1 MSRYVLLPS
10 ETKNSFVLVSCED
23 LNQTHTIELPENLYD
38 MNIFNNVNNRSVANK
53 LLYRI
58 CKSEI
63 SKTMDGFVK
72 NGNTKC
78 ALRFDEAVITC
89 CNNTFKEFFEE
100 FYCILRRCGIIF

>member
-1 MSRYVLLPS
+1 MSRYILLPGES
-10 ETKNSFVLVSCED
+10 KDTFMLVSSED
-23 LNQTHTIELPENLYD
+23 VYQTHTIELPDELYD
-38 MNIFNNVNNRSVANK
+38 MNIFNNVKNRNRANN

-58 CKSEI
+58 CRSEI

-72 NGNTKC
+72 NGKTKC

-89 CNNTFKEFFEE
+89 CNNTFKDFFEE

>member
-1 MSRYVLLPS
+1 MSRYILLPGGS
-10 ETKNSFVLVSCED
+10 KDSFVLVSSED
-23 LNQTHTIELPENLYD
+23 LNQTRTVELPDELYD
-38 MNIFNNVNNRSVANK
+38 MNIFNNVKNRNRANN

-58 CKSEI
+58 SRSEI

-100 FYCILRRCGIIF
+100 FYCILRRYGIIF